1 MRRIPTELLKNGDQI
16 ARNIY
21 TRPDIP
27 PLLRV
32 GSTVTDA
39 FRETLLVAGIT
50 SVWIDDEASRGIEPL
65 EPIEEETR
73 QRGIDCLRET
83 FKELSQ
89 PMSSGPSIAPETV
102 EGLHD
107 TVAAIVS
114 DIERNTAVAI
124 ALNDLAAVD
133 GYTMQH
139 SLEVTAIGVALG
151 SRTLRLRGWI
161 DHKGTRRFDD
171 IDHKLVVL
179 GVGLMLHD
187 IGKLEMPRAMLTKAG
202 PLDSKVWEQM
212 RMHPEIGYQILK
224 GVSGVDPVSRA
235 VVRWHHEQWD
245 GSGYPDKRAGQ
256 RIHQFARIGAIA
268 DVFDALT
275 AHRSYKQP
283 LPPHAAYAHV
293 LAKSGSHF
301 DPEIVDVFREAV
313 APYPPGSG
321 VMLSDGSRG
330 VVKSIHQV
338 AVARP
343 VVRIL
348 TDSSGAG
355 VGPTEVDLR
364 TASDLAIVGT
374 DLDPWR

>member
-1 MRRIPTELLKNGDQI
+1 MRRIPTELLKCGDQI

-21 TRPDIP
+21 SRPDIP

-39 FRETLLVAGIT
+39 FRKTLLVAGIT

-65 EPIEEETR
+65 ETIQEETR
-73 QRGIDCLRET
+73 QRGVECLRET
-83 FKELSQ
+83 FKEMSQ
-89 PMSSGPSIAPETV
+89 PTPSGPSLAPETV
-102 EGLHD
+102 EELHD
-107 TVAAIVS
+107 TAAAIVA
-114 DIERNTAVAI
+114 DIERNAAVAI

-139 SLEVTAIGVALG
+139 SLEVTAIGVAIG
-151 SRTLRLRGWI
+151 SRTLRQRGWI
-161 DHKGTRRFDD
+161 DHKGMRRFDD
-171 IDHKLVVL
+171 IEHKLVVL

-187 IGKLEMPRAMLTKAG
+187 VGKLELPRALLTKAG
-202 PLDSKVWEQM
+202 PLDAKEWELM
-212 RMHPEIGYQILK
+212 RMHPEIGYRILK
-224 GVSGVDPVSRA
+224 SVSGVDPVSRA

-275 AHRSYKQP
+275 AHRSYKRP
-283 LPPHAAYAHV
+283 LPPHAAYALV
-293 LAKSGSHF
+293 LSKAGSHF
-301 DPEIVDVFREAV
+301 DPEIVDVFRESV
-313 APYPPGSG
+313 APYPPGTG
-321 VMLSDGSRG
+321 VTLSDGSRG
-330 VVKSIHQV
+330 VVKSVRQGWL
-338 AVARP
+338 ARP

-348 TDSSGAG
+348 TDWSGVP

-364 TASDLAIVGT
+364 NASNLAIVGT
-374 DLDPWR
+374 DMDPWR